1 MKQDFLRI
9 LKLYLN
15 FKLNIL
21 ISFFCMIIVAA
32 CIGFHAWLVQPALD
46 KVLIEKDLFYLYFVP
61 AAIIITGLIKGIA
74 SYIQTISLQIVGN
87 KVIADLRKQMFSNLI
102 NLDLIYYIK
111 NKVGTTISRISTD
124 TLFLNNSMTL
134 IYSSLF
140 RDSMTII
147 VLIGNMF
154 YQNWKL
160 AFLAI
165 IFFPLS
171 FIPIVILG
179 KRIRYLTG
187 NLQSQLGSISGNL
200 EEIFKNIKI
209 VKSYAAE
216 KFEISKTFKQIDKA
230 REINLKQEKTIAKT
244 RPFTEL
250 LGALLAG
257 VIIFGG
263 GIFVIKEGMTS
274 GELMSFLA
282 SLMLAYAPLKRL
294 INVNVQMQSGLSAA
308 NRIFEIIDTKVLI
321 KDGKERL
328 SNIKNIHVK
337 NLKFKYENSTN
348 LCLDTINLKINPGKK
363 IAFVGSSG
371 AGKSTLL
378 NLLVRLFDII
388 EGQIL
393 INGKNIKNY
402 RLNDLRNKITYVP
415 QETLLFD
422 GSIKEN
428 IKYNS
433 KINDSEIKSLIKLCS
448 LEDFVNSLPE
458 KLNSKIGEGGV
469 KISGGQRQR
478 IGIARAL
485 AKKNKFLFFD
495 EPTSNLDLKTESL
508 IFNNMYSLKNVT
520 IIVVAHRL
528 DTIKN
533 FDEIYLFENGR
544 IIEKGKHKELI
555 KRKKNYYNLYM
566 SQNRNNAKKTIKK

>member
-46 KVLIEKDLFYLYFVP
+46 KVLIEKDLFYLYFIP
-61 AAIIITGLIKGIA
+61 TAIIVTGLIKGIA

-393 INGKNIKNY
+393 INGKNIKKY

>member
-1 MKQDFLRI
+1 
-9 LKLYLN
+9 
-15 FKLNIL
+15 
-21 ISFFCMIIVAA
+21 MIIVAA

-46 KVLIEKDLFYLYFVP
+46 KVLIEKDLIYLYFVP
-61 AAIIITGLIKGIA
+61 TAIIVTGLIKGIA

-328 SNIKNIHVK
+328 PNIKNIHVK

-393 INGKNIKNY
+393 INGKNIKKY

-508 IFNNMYSLKNVT
+508 IFNNMYSLKNST

-555 KRKKNYYNLYM
+555 KRKKDYYNLYM

>member
-15 FKLNIL
+15 FKINIL

-46 KVLIEKDLFYLYFVP
+46 KVLIEKDLFYLYFIP
-61 AAIIITGLIKGIA
+61 TAIIVTGLIKGIA

-393 INGKNIKNY
+393 INGKNIKKY

>member
-1 MKQDFLRI
+1 MV
-9 LKLYLN
+9 
-15 FKLNIL
+15 
-21 ISFFCMIIVAA
+21 IVAT

-61 AAIIITGLIKGIA
+61 TAIIITGLIKGIA
-74 SYIQTISLQIVGN
+74 SYIQIISLQIIGN

-111 NKVGTTISRISTD
+111 NKVGATISRISTD

-160 AFLAI
+160 AFMAI

-171 FIPIVILG
+171 FIPIAILG

-187 NLQSQLGSISGNL
+187 NLQSQLGTISGNL

-209 VKSYAAE
+209 VKSYTAE
-216 KFEISKTFKQIDKA
+216 KFEISKTFRQIDKA

-263 GIFVIKEGMTS
+263 GIFVINEGMTS

-308 NRIFEIIDTKVLI
+308 NRIFEIIDAKVLI
-321 KDGKERL
+321 KDGSERL
-328 SNIKNIHVK
+328 SNIKNILIN

-348 LCLDTINLKINPGKK
+348 LCLNQISLKINPGKK

-378 NLLVRLFDII
+378 NLLIRLFDIN

-393 INGKNIKNY
+393 INGKDIKNY
-402 RLNDLRNKITYVP
+402 RLNELRNKITYVP

-433 KINDSEIKSLIKLCS
+433 DITDSEIKKIIKLCS
-448 LEDFVNSLPE
+448 LEELVYSLPK
-458 KLNSKIGEGGV
+458 KLNSMIGEGGV

-495 EPTSNLDLKTESL
+495 EPTSNLDLKTENL
-508 IFNNMYSLKNVT
+508 IFDNLCSLKDIT

-544 IIEKGKHKELI
+544 IIEKGKHKELM
-555 KRKKNYYNLYM
+555 KKEKHYYNLYM
-566 SQNRNNAKKTIKK
+566 SQNKNNAKKIIKK

>member
-21 ISFFCMIIVAA
+21 ISFFCMVIVAT

-61 AAIIITGLIKGIA
+61 TAIIITGLIKGIA
-74 SYIQTISLQIVGN
+74 SYIQIISLQIIGN

-111 NKVGTTISRISTD
+111 NKVGATISRISTD

-160 AFLAI
+160 AFMAI

-171 FIPIVILG
+171 FIPIAILG

-187 NLQSQLGSISGNL
+187 NLQSQLGTISGNL

-209 VKSYAAE
+209 VKSYTAE

-250 LGALLAG
+250 LGAVLAG

-263 GIFVIKEGMTS
+263 GIFVINEGMTS

-308 NRIFEIIDTKVLI
+308 NRIFEIIDAKVLI
-321 KDGKERL
+321 KDGSERL
-328 SNIKNIHVK
+328 SNIKNIVIN

-348 LCLDTINLKINPGKK
+348 LCLNQISLKINPGEK

-378 NLLVRLFDII
+378 NLLIRLFDIN

-393 INGKNIKNY
+393 INGKDIKNY
-402 RLNDLRNKITYVP
+402 RLNELRNKITYVP

-433 KINDSEIKSLIKLCS
+433 DITDSEIKKIIKLCS
-448 LEDFVNSLPE
+448 LEEFVYSLPE
-458 KLNSKIGEGGV
+458 KLNSMIGEGGV

-495 EPTSNLDLKTESL
+495 EPTSNLDLKTENL
-508 IFNNMYSLKNVT
+508 IFDNLYSLKDIT

-533 FDEIYLFENGR
+533 FDEIYLFENGK
-544 IIEKGKHKELI
+544 IIEMGKHKELM
-555 KRKKNYYNLYM
+555 KKEKHYYNLYM
-566 SQNRNNAKKTIKK
+566 SQNKNNAKKIIKK

>member
-46 KVLIEKDLFYLYFVP
+46 KVLIEKDLIYLYFVP
-61 AAIIITGLIKGIA
+61 TAIIVTGLIKGIA

-328 SNIKNIHVK
+328 PNIKNIHVK

-393 INGKNIKNY
+393 INGKNIKKY

-508 IFNNMYSLKNVT
+508 IFNNMYSLKNST

-555 KRKKNYYNLYM
+555 KRKKDYYNLYM

>member
-1 MKQDFLRI
+1 MKKDFLRI
-9 LKLYLN
+9 LSLYLN

-21 ISFFCMIIVAA
+21 ISFFCMIIVAM

-46 KVLIEKDLFYLYFVP
+46 KVLIEKNLFYLYFVP
-61 AAIIITGLIKGIA
+61 TAIIVTGLIKGIA
-74 SYIQTISLQIVGN
+74 SYIQVTSLQIVGN
-87 KVIADLRKQMFSNLI
+87 RVIADLRKQMFSRLI

-111 NKVGTTISRISTD
+111 NKIGNTISRISTD

-134 IYSSLF
+134 IYSSLV

-171 FIPIVILG
+171 FIPIAMLG
-179 KRIRYLTG
+179 KRIRNLTG
-187 NLQSQLGSISGNL
+187 NLQSQLGTISGSL

-216 KFEISKTFKQIDKA
+216 KFEISKTFKEIDRA

-308 NRIFEIIDTKVLI
+308 NRIFEIIDTEILI
-321 KDGKERL
+321 KDGKEKL
-328 SNIKNIHVK
+328 SNIKNICINK
-337 NLKFKYENSTN
+337 LKFKYENLSD
-348 LCLDTINLKINPGKK
+348 LILDDINLKIELGKK

-378 NLLVRLFDII
+378 NLLIRLFDIN
-388 EGQIL
+388 EGEIL
-393 INGKNIKNY
+393 INGKNINNFK
-402 RLNDLRNKITYVP
+402 LNDLRNKITYVP

-428 IKYNS
+428 IRYNS
-433 KINDSEIKSLIKLCS
+433 KVTDTEIKELIKLCS
-448 LEDFVNSLPE
+448 LENFVNSIPE
-458 KLNSKIGEGGV
+458 KLDATIGESGV

-485 AKKNKFLFFD
+485 AKKNNFLFLD
-495 EPTSNLDLKTESL
+495 EPTSNLDLKTENS
-508 IFNNMYSLKNVT
+508 IFNNLCSLKNIT

-533 FDEIYLFENGR
+533 FDEIYLFEKGK
-544 IIEKGKHKELI
+544 IIEKGKHKELM
-555 KRKKNYYNLYM
+555 KRKNSYYNLYM
-566 SQNRNNAKKTIKK
+566 SQNKSDAKKIIKK

>member
-15 FKLNIL
+15 FKINIL

-61 AAIIITGLIKGIA
+61 TAIIVTGLIKGIA

-87 KVIADLRKQMFSNLI
+87 KVIADLRKQMFFNLI
-102 NLDLIYYIK
+102 NLDLIYFIK
-111 NKVGTTISRISTD
+111 NKVGTIISRISTD

-393 INGKNIKNY
+393 INGKNIKKY

>member
-1 MKQDFLRI
+1 
-9 LKLYLN
+9 
-15 FKLNIL
+15 
-21 ISFFCMIIVAA
+21 MIIVAM

-46 KVLIEKDLFYLYFVP
+46 KVLIEKNLFYLYFVP
-61 AAIIITGLIKGIA
+61 TAIIVTGLIKGIA
-74 SYIQTISLQIVGN
+74 SYIQVTSLQIVGN
-87 KVIADLRKQMFSNLI
+87 RVIADLRKQMFSRLI

-111 NKVGTTISRISTD
+111 NKIGNTISRISTD

-134 IYSSLF
+134 IYSSLV

-171 FIPIVILG
+171 FIPIAMLG
-179 KRIRYLTG
+179 KRIRNLTG
-187 NLQSQLGSISGNL
+187 NLQSQLGTISGNL

-216 KFEISKTFKQIDKA
+216 KFEISKTFKEIDRA

-308 NRIFEIIDTKVLI
+308 NRIFEIIDTEILI
-321 KDGKERL
+321 KDGKEKL
-328 SNIKNIHVK
+328 SNIKNICINK
-337 NLKFKYENSTN
+337 LKFKYENLSD
-348 LCLDTINLKINPGKK
+348 LILDDINLKIELGKK

-378 NLLVRLFDII
+378 NLLIRLFDIN
-388 EGQIL
+388 EGEIL
-393 INGKNIKNY
+393 INGKNINNFK
-402 RLNDLRNKITYVP
+402 LNDLRNKITYVP

-428 IKYNS
+428 IRYNS
-433 KINDSEIKSLIKLCS
+433 KVTDTEIKELIKLCS
-448 LEDFVNSLPE
+448 LENFINSIPE
-458 KLNSKIGEGGV
+458 KLDATIGESGV

-485 AKKNKFLFFD
+485 AKKNNFLFLD
-495 EPTSNLDLKTESL
+495 EPTSNLDLKTENS
-508 IFNNMYSLKNVT
+508 IFNNLCSLKNIT

-533 FDEIYLFENGR
+533 FDEIYLFEKGK
-544 IIEKGKHKELI
+544 IIEKGKHKELM
-555 KRKKNYYNLYM
+555 KRKNSYYNLYM
-566 SQNRNNAKKTIKK
+566 SQNKSDAKKIIKK

>member
-1 MKQDFLRI
+1 
-9 LKLYLN
+9 
-15 FKLNIL
+15 
-21 ISFFCMIIVAA
+21 MIIVAM

-46 KVLIEKDLFYLYFVP
+46 KVLIEKNLFYLYFVP
-61 AAIIITGLIKGIA
+61 TAIIVTGLIKGIA
-74 SYIQTISLQIVGN
+74 SYIQVISLQIVGN
-87 KVIADLRKQMFSNLI
+87 RVIADLRKQMFSRLI

-111 NKVGTTISRISTD
+111 NKIGNTISRISTD

-134 IYSSLF
+134 IYSSLV

-171 FIPIVILG
+171 FIPIAMLG
-179 KRIRYLTG
+179 KRIRNLTG
-187 NLQSQLGSISGNL
+187 NLQSQLGTISGNL

-216 KFEISKTFKQIDKA
+216 KFEISKTFKEIDRA

-308 NRIFEIIDTKVLI
+308 NRIFEIIDTEILI
-321 KDGKERL
+321 KDGKEKL
-328 SNIKNIHVK
+328 SNIKNICINK
-337 NLKFKYENSTN
+337 LKFKYENLSD
-348 LCLDTINLKINPGKK
+348 LILDDINLKIELGKK

-378 NLLVRLFDII
+378 NLLIRLFDIN
-388 EGQIL
+388 EGEIL
-393 INGKNIKNY
+393 INGKNINNFK
-402 RLNDLRNKITYVP
+402 LNDLRNKITYVP

-428 IKYNS
+428 IRYNS
-433 KINDSEIKSLIKLCS
+433 KVTDTEIKELIKLCS
-448 LEDFVNSLPE
+448 LENFINSIPE
-458 KLNSKIGEGGV
+458 KLDATIGESGV

-485 AKKNKFLFFD
+485 AKKNNFLFLD
-495 EPTSNLDLKTESL
+495 EPTSNLDLKTENS
-508 IFNNMYSLKNVT
+508 IFNNLCSLKNITV
-520 IIVVAHRL
+520 IVVAHRL

-533 FDEIYLFENGR
+533 FDEIYLFEKGK
-544 IIEKGKHKELI
+544 IIEKGKHKELM
-555 KRKKNYYNLYM
+555 KRKNSYYNLYM
-566 SQNRNNAKKTIKK
+566 SQNKSDAKKIIKK

>member
-1 MKQDFLRI
+1 MKKDFLRI

-15 FKLNIL
+15 FKLNIS
-21 ISFFCMIIVAA
+21 ISFLCMIIVAA
-32 CIGFHAWLVQPALD
+32 CVGFHAWLVQPALD
-46 KVLIEKDLFYLYFVP
+46 KVLIEKNLFYLYFVP
-61 AAIIITGLIKGIA
+61 SAIICTGIIKGIA
-74 SYIQTISLQIVGN
+74 SYFQIISLQIIGN
-87 KVIADLRKQMFSNLI
+87 KVIADLRKQMFSKLI
-102 NLDLIYYIK
+102 NLDFIYYIR
-111 NKVGTTISRISTD
+111 NKIGITISRISTD

-134 IYSSLF
+134 IYSSLI
-140 RDSMTII
+140 RDSLTII
-147 VLIGNMF
+147 VLVGNMF

-179 KRIRYLTG
+179 KRIRNLTG
-187 NLQSQLGSISGNL
+187 NLQSQLGAIIGNL
-200 EEIFKNIKI
+200 EEVFKNIKI
-209 VKSYAAE
+209 VKSYSAE
-216 KFEISKTFKQIDKA
+216 QYEISKTHKQIDKA
-230 REINLKQEKTIAKT
+230 REINLKQEKTISKT

-263 GIFVIKEGMTS
+263 GILVIREGMTS
-274 GELMSFLA
+274 GQLMSFLA

-308 NRIFEIIDTKVLI
+308 NRIFEIIDAKILI
-321 KDGKERL
+321 KDGNEKL
-328 SNIKNIHVK
+328 PAIKNININ
-337 NLKFKYENSTN
+337 NLKFRYENSPI
-348 LCLDTINLKINPGKK
+348 LSLDDVTLNIELGKK

-378 NLLVRLFDII
+378 SLIIRLFDI
-388 EGQIL
+388 EDGEIL
-393 INGKNIKNY
+393 INGKNIKHY
-402 RLNDLRNKITYVP
+402 KLRDLRNKITYVP

-428 IKYNS
+428 IRYNS
-433 KINDSEIKSLIKLCS
+433 KISDSEIKKIIKLCA
-448 LEDFVNSLPE
+448 LEDFIYSLPE
-458 KLNSKIGEGGV
+458 KLNSKIGEGGI

-485 AKKNKFLFFD
+485 AKKNNFLFLD
-495 EPTSNLDLKTESL
+495 EPTSNLDLKTESS
-508 IFNNMYSLKNVT
+508 IFNNLNSLKNVT

-533 FDEIYLFENGR
+533 FDKIYLFEKGK
-544 IIEKGKHKELI
+544 IIEKGKHKELM
-555 KRKKNYYNLYM
+555 KRKKSYYNLYM
-566 SQNRNNAKKTIKK
+566 SQNKSNAKETIKN

>member
-1 MKQDFLRI
+1 MV
-9 LKLYLN
+9 
-15 FKLNIL
+15 
-21 ISFFCMIIVAA
+21 IVAT

-61 AAIIITGLIKGIA
+61 TAIIITGLIKGIA
-74 SYIQTISLQIVGN
+74 SYIQIISLQIIGN

-111 NKVGTTISRISTD
+111 NKVGATISRISTD

-160 AFLAI
+160 AFMAI

-171 FIPIVILG
+171 FIPIAILG

-187 NLQSQLGSISGNL
+187 NLQSQLGTISGNL

-209 VKSYAAE
+209 VKSYTAE
-216 KFEISKTFKQIDKA
+216 KFEISKTFRQIDKA

-263 GIFVIKEGMTS
+263 GIFVINEGMTS

-308 NRIFEIIDTKVLI
+308 NRIFEIIDAKVLI
-321 KDGKERL
+321 KDGSERL
-328 SNIKNIHVK
+328 SNIKNIVIN

-348 LCLDTINLKINPGKK
+348 LCLNQISLKINPGEK

-378 NLLVRLFDII
+378 NLLIRLFDIN

-393 INGKNIKNY
+393 INGKDIKNY
-402 RLNDLRNKITYVP
+402 RLNELRNKITYVP

-433 KINDSEIKSLIKLCS
+433 DITDSEIKKIIKLCS
-448 LEDFVNSLPE
+448 LEEFVYSLPK
-458 KLNSKIGEGGV
+458 KLNSMIGEGGV

-495 EPTSNLDLKTESL
+495 EPTSNLDLKTENL
-508 IFNNMYSLKNVT
+508 IFDNLYSLKDNT

-544 IIEKGKHKELI
+544 IIEKGKHKELM
-555 KRKKNYYNLYM
+555 KKEKHYYNLYM
-566 SQNRNNAKKTIKK
+566 SQNKNNAKKIIKK

>member
-1 MKQDFLRI
+1 MV
-9 LKLYLN
+9 
-15 FKLNIL
+15 
-21 ISFFCMIIVAA
+21 IVAT

-61 AAIIITGLIKGIA
+61 TAIIITGLIKGIA
-74 SYIQTISLQIVGN
+74 SYIQIISLQIIGN

-111 NKVGTTISRISTD
+111 NKVGATISRISTD

-171 FIPIVILG
+171 FIPIAILG

-187 NLQSQLGSISGNL
+187 NLQSQLGTISGNL

-209 VKSYAAE
+209 VKSYTAE
-216 KFEISKTFKQIDKA
+216 KFEISKTFRQIDKA

-250 LGALLAG
+250 LGAVLAG
-257 VIIFGG
+257 VIIYGG

-308 NRIFEIIDTKVLI
+308 NRIFEIIDAKVLI
-321 KDGKERL
+321 KDGGERL
-328 SNIKNIHVK
+328 SNIKNIVIN

-348 LCLDTINLKINPGKK
+348 LCLNQISLKINPGEK

-378 NLLVRLFDII
+378 NLLIRLFDIN

-393 INGKNIKNY
+393 INGKDIKNY
-402 RLNDLRNKITYVP
+402 RLNELRNKITYVP

-433 KINDSEIKSLIKLCS
+433 DITDSEIKKIIKLCS
-448 LEDFVNSLPE
+448 LEEFVYSLPK
-458 KLNSKIGEGGV
+458 KLNSMIGEGGV

-495 EPTSNLDLKTESL
+495 EPTSNLDLKTENL
-508 IFNNMYSLKNVT
+508 IFDNLCSLKDIT

-533 FDEIYLFENGR
+533 FDEIYLFENGK
-544 IIEKGKHKELI
+544 IIEMGKHKELM
-555 KRKKNYYNLYM
+555 KKEKHYYNLYM
-566 SQNRNNAKKTIKK
+566 SQNKNNAKKIIKK

>member
-1 MKQDFLRI
+1 MV
-9 LKLYLN
+9 
-15 FKLNIL
+15 
-21 ISFFCMIIVAA
+21 IVAT

-61 AAIIITGLIKGIA
+61 TAIIITGLIKGIA
-74 SYIQTISLQIVGN
+74 SYIQIISLQIIGN

-111 NKVGTTISRISTD
+111 NKVGATISRISTD

-160 AFLAI
+160 AFMAI

-171 FIPIVILG
+171 FIPIAILG

-187 NLQSQLGSISGNL
+187 NLQSQLGTISGNL

-209 VKSYAAE
+209 VKSYTAE

-250 LGALLAG
+250 LGAVLAG

-263 GIFVIKEGMTS
+263 GIFVINEGMTS

-308 NRIFEIIDTKVLI
+308 NRIFEIIDAKVLI
-321 KDGKERL
+321 KDGSERL
-328 SNIKNIHVK
+328 SNIKNIVIN
-337 NLKFKYENSTN
+337 NLNFKYENSTN
-348 LCLDTINLKINPGKK
+348 LCLNQISLKINPGEK

-378 NLLVRLFDII
+378 NLLIRLFDIN

-393 INGKNIKNY
+393 INGKDIKNY
-402 RLNDLRNKITYVP
+402 RLNELRNKITYVP

-433 KINDSEIKSLIKLCS
+433 DITDSEIKKIIKLCS
-448 LEDFVNSLPE
+448 LEEFVYSLPK
-458 KLNSKIGEGGV
+458 KLNSMIGEGGV

-495 EPTSNLDLKTESL
+495 EPTSNLDLKTENL
-508 IFNNMYSLKNVT
+508 IFDNLYSLKDIT

-533 FDEIYLFENGR
+533 FDEIYLFENGK
-544 IIEKGKHKELI
+544 IIEKGKHKELM
-555 KRKKNYYNLYM
+555 KKEKHYYNLYM
-566 SQNRNNAKKTIKK
+566 SQNKNNAKTIIKK

>member
-1 MKQDFLRI
+1 MV
-9 LKLYLN
+9 
-15 FKLNIL
+15 
-21 ISFFCMIIVAA
+21 IVAT

-61 AAIIITGLIKGIA
+61 TAIIITGLIKGIA
-74 SYIQTISLQIVGN
+74 SYIQIISLQIIGN

-111 NKVGTTISRISTD
+111 NKVGATISRISTD

-171 FIPIVILG
+171 FIPIAILG

-187 NLQSQLGSISGNL
+187 NLQSQLGTISGNL

-209 VKSYAAE
+209 VKSYTAE

-250 LGALLAG
+250 LGAVLAG
-257 VIIFGG
+257 VIIYGG

-308 NRIFEIIDTKVLI
+308 NRIFEIIDAKVLI
-321 KDGKERL
+321 KDGSERL
-328 SNIKNIHVK
+328 SNIKNIVIN

-348 LCLDTINLKINPGKK
+348 LCLNQISLKINPGEK

-378 NLLVRLFDII
+378 NLLIRLFDIN

-393 INGKNIKNY
+393 INGKDIKNY

-433 KINDSEIKSLIKLCS
+433 DITDSEIKNIIKLCS
-448 LEDFVNSLPE
+448 LEEFVYSLPE
-458 KLNSKIGEGGV
+458 KLNSMIGEGGI

-495 EPTSNLDLKTESL
+495 EPTSNLDLKTENL
-508 IFNNMYSLKNVT
+508 IFDNLYSLKDIT

-533 FDEIYLFENGR
+533 FDEIYLFENGK
-544 IIEKGKHKELI
+544 IIEMGKHKELM
-555 KRKKNYYNLYM
+555 KKEKHYYNLYM
-566 SQNRNNAKKTIKK
+566 SQNKNNAKTIIKK

>member
-15 FKLNIL
+15 FKINIL

-46 KVLIEKDLFYLYFVP
+46 KVLIEKDLFYLYFIP
-61 AAIIITGLIKGIA
+61 TAIIVTGLIKGIA

-179 KRIRYLTG
+179 KKIRYLTG

-393 INGKNIKNY
+393 INGKNIKKY

>member
-1 MKQDFLRI
+1 MKKDFLRI
-9 LKLYLN
+9 LSLYLN

-21 ISFFCMIIVAA
+21 ISFFCMIIVAM

-46 KVLIEKDLFYLYFVP
+46 KVLIEKNLFYLYFVP
-61 AAIIITGLIKGIA
+61 TAIIVTGLIKGIA
-74 SYIQTISLQIVGN
+74 SYIQVTSLQIVGN
-87 KVIADLRKQMFSNLI
+87 RVIADLRKQMFSRLI

-111 NKVGTTISRISTD
+111 NKIGNTISRISTD

-134 IYSSLF
+134 IYSSLV

-171 FIPIVILG
+171 FIPIAMLG
-179 KRIRYLTG
+179 KRIRNLTG
-187 NLQSQLGSISGNL
+187 NLQSQLGTISGNL

-216 KFEISKTFKQIDKA
+216 KFEISKTFKEIDRA

-308 NRIFEIIDTKVLI
+308 NRIFEIIDTEILI
-321 KDGKERL
+321 KDGKEKL
-328 SNIKNIHVK
+328 SNIKNICINK
-337 NLKFKYENSTN
+337 LKFKYENLSD
-348 LCLDTINLKINPGKK
+348 LILDDINLKIELGKK

-378 NLLVRLFDII
+378 NLLIRLFDIN
-388 EGQIL
+388 EGEIL
-393 INGKNIKNY
+393 INGKNINNFK
-402 RLNDLRNKITYVP
+402 LNDLRNKITYVP

-428 IKYNS
+428 IRYNS
-433 KINDSEIKSLIKLCS
+433 KVTDTEIKELIKLCS
-448 LEDFVNSLPE
+448 LENFVNSIPE
-458 KLNSKIGEGGV
+458 KLDATIGESGV

-485 AKKNKFLFFD
+485 AKKNNFLFLD
-495 EPTSNLDLKTESL
+495 EPTSNLDLKTENS
-508 IFNNMYSLKNVT
+508 IFNNLCSLKNITV
-520 IIVVAHRL
+520 IVVAHRL

-533 FDEIYLFENGR
+533 FDEIYLFEKGK
-544 IIEKGKHKELI
+544 IIEKGKHKELM
-555 KRKKNYYNLYM
+555 KRKNSYYNLYM
-566 SQNRNNAKKTIKK
+566 SQNKSDAKKIIKK

>member
-1 MKQDFLRI
+1 
-9 LKLYLN
+9 
-15 FKLNIL
+15 
-21 ISFFCMIIVAA
+21 MIIVAA

-61 AAIIITGLIKGIA
+61 TAIIVTGLLKGIA
-74 SYIQTISLQIVGN
+74 SYIQIISLQIVGN
-87 KVIADLRKQMFSNLI
+87 KVIADLRKQMFFNLI
-102 NLDLIYYIK
+102 NLDLIYFIK
-111 NKVGTTISRISTD
+111 NKVGTIISRISTD

-171 FIPIVILG
+171 FIPIAILG

-187 NLQSQLGSISGNL
+187 NLQSQLGAISGNL

-321 KDGKERL
+321 KDGNERL
-328 SNIKNIHVK
+328 SNIKNIHVN
-337 NLKFKYENSTN
+337 NLKFKYENSNN
-348 LCLDTINLKINPGKK
+348 LCLDKISLKINPGKK

-378 NLLVRLFDII
+378 NLLVRLFDVN

-393 INGKNIKNY
+393 LNGKNIKNY
-402 RLNDLRNKITYVP
+402 RLNDIRNKITYVP

-433 KINDSEIKSLIKLCS
+433 NIKDSEIKSLIKFCL

-458 KLNSKIGEGGV
+458 KINSKIGEGGV

-508 IFNNMYSLKNVT
+508 IFNNMYSLKNIT

-533 FDEIYLFENGR
+533 FDEIYLFENGQ
-544 IIEKGKHKELI
+544 IIEKGKHKELM
-555 KRKKNYYNLYM
+555 KREKDYYNLYM
-566 SQNRNNAKKTIKK
+566 SQNKNNAKKTIKK

>member
-21 ISFFCMIIVAA
+21 ISFFCMVIVAA

-46 KVLIEKDLFYLYFVP
+46 KVLIEKDVFYLYFVP
-61 AAIIITGLIKGIA
+61 TAIIVTGLIKGIA

-87 KVIADLRKQMFSNLI
+87 RVIADLRKQMFSNLI

-187 NLQSQLGSISGNL
+187 NLQSQLGTISGNL

-274 GELMSFLA
+274 GELLSFLA

-321 KDGKERL
+321 KDGNERL
-328 SNIKNIHVK
+328 SNIKNIHVN
-337 NLKFKYENSTN
+337 NLKFKYENSAN
-348 LCLDTINLKINPGKK
+348 LCLDRINLNINPGKK

-378 NLLVRLFDII
+378 NLLVRLFDIN

-508 IFNNMYSLKNVT
+508 IFNNMYSLKNIT

-533 FDEIYLFENGR
+533 FDEIYLFENGK

-555 KRKKNYYNLYM
+555 KRKKDYYNLYM

>member
-21 ISFFCMIIVAA
+21 ISFFCMVIVAA

-61 AAIIITGLIKGIA
+61 TAIIVTGLLKGIA
-74 SYIQTISLQIVGN
+74 SYIQIISLQIVGN
-87 KVIADLRKQMFSNLI
+87 KVIADLRKQMFFNLI
-102 NLDLIYYIK
+102 NLDLIYFIK
-111 NKVGTTISRISTD
+111 NKVGTIISRISTD

-171 FIPIVILG
+171 FIPIAILG

-187 NLQSQLGSISGNL
+187 NLQSQLGAISGNL

-321 KDGKERL
+321 KDGNERL
-328 SNIKNIHVK
+328 SNIKNIHVN
-337 NLKFKYENSTN
+337 NLKFKYENSNN
-348 LCLDTINLKINPGKK
+348 LCLDKISLKINPGKK

-378 NLLVRLFDII
+378 NLLVRLFDVN

-393 INGKNIKNY
+393 LNGKNIKNY
-402 RLNDLRNKITYVP
+402 RLNDIRNKITYVP

-433 KINDSEIKSLIKLCS
+433 NIKDSEIKSLIKFCL

-458 KLNSKIGEGGV
+458 KINSKIGEGGV

-508 IFNNMYSLKNVT
+508 IFNNMYSLKNIT

-533 FDEIYLFENGR
+533 FDEIYLFENGQ
-544 IIEKGKHKELI
+544 IIEKGKHKELM
-555 KRKKNYYNLYM
+555 KREKDYYNLYM
-566 SQNRNNAKKTIKK
+566 SQNKNNAKKTIKK

>member
-1 MKQDFLRI
+1 MKKDFLRI

-15 FKLNIL
+15 FKLNIF
-21 ISFFCMIIVAA
+21 ISFFCMVIVAA
-32 CIGFHAWLVQPALD
+32 CTGFHAWLVQPALD

-61 AAIIITGLIKGIA
+61 TAIIVTGLIKGVA
-74 SYIQTISLQIVGN
+74 SYIQIISLQIIGN

-102 NLDLIYYIK
+102 KLDLTYYIN
-111 NKVGTTISRISTD
+111 NKIGTTISRISTD

-134 IYSSLF
+134 IYSSVF

-171 FIPIVILG
+171 FIPIAILG
-179 KRIRYLTG
+179 KKIRYLTG
-187 NLQSQLGSISGNL
+187 NLQSQLGAISGTL

-250 LGALLAG
+250 LGAVLAG

-308 NRIFEIIDTKVLI
+308 NRIFQIIDTKVLI
-321 KDGKERL
+321 KDGNEKL
-328 SNIKNIHVK
+328 SNIKNINVN

-348 LCLDTINLKINPGKK
+348 LCLDQINLNINLGKK
-363 IAFVGSSG
+363 IAFVGPSG

-378 NLLVRLFDII
+378 NLLIRLFDIH

-393 INGKNIKNY
+393 INGKNIKKY
-402 RLNDLRNKITYVP
+402 KLNDIRNRITYVP
-415 QETLLFD
+415 QETFLFD
-422 GSIKEN
+422 GTIKEN
-428 IKYNS
+428 IKYNTN
-433 KINDSEIKSLIKLCS
+433 ITDSEIKNIIKLCS
-448 LEDFVNSLPE
+448 LENFVYSLPE

-485 AKKNKFLFFD
+485 AKKNKFLLFD

-508 IFNNMYSLKNVT
+508 IFNNLYSLKNIT

-533 FDEIYLFENGR
+533 FDEIYLFENGK

-555 KRKKNYYNLYM
+555 KRKKDYYSLYM
-566 SQNRNNAKKTIKK
+566 SQNKSNVKKIIKK